1 MKKLMQIGKAVQ
13 TKIFTDRMFLYFL
26 IVLVIFWKYEEPY
39 INYVK
44 QVGYP
49 ISWCIF
55 PFVMTSSPILI
66 TVYFCVIY
74 MNADIPFMQHINM
87 YYMIRAGRKRW
98 AVGQIGGIAV
108 RSSAAVAIAAICSLI
123 PFIGRTEWSPGWGK
137 VMTTLALE
145 RPLDSDFYQQ
155 YASTSDK
162 TIMFK
167 PYQEVISS
175 FTPVQLMLLTV
186 TICTLIFFMIGLAMF
201 LLGLTIGRIW
211 AVSLSYAYVMAIYIV
226 ENMSFERKWVLGW
239 FLPTIWAEVGSVSKP
254 FGGYYRLP
262 SPAYMFT
269 VLIIA
274 IAGLTTGICLVI
286 RRVDLNW
293 DNEDA

>member
-1 MKKLMQIGKAVQ
+1 MKQLRQIGKSARM
-13 TKIFTDRMFLYFL
+13 KIVSDRILLYFI

-49 ISWCIF
+49 ITWCIF
-55 PFVMTSSPILI
+55 PFIMTSSPIVI

-87 YYMIRAGRKRW
+87 YSLIRAGRKRW
-98 AVGQIGGIAV
+98 AINQIGGIAI
-108 RSSAAVAIAAICSLI
+108 RSLAAVIIAVICSLI
-123 PFIGRTEWSPGWGK
+123 PFTGRITWSLNWGK

-145 RPLDSDFYQQ
+145 RPLDSDFYMQ
-155 YASTSDK
+155 YASTADK

-167 PYQEVISS
+167 PYQESISS

-186 TICTLIFFMIGLAMF
+186 AICTLIFFMIGLAMF

-211 AVSLSYAYVMAIYIV
+211 SVSFSYAYVMAIYIV
-226 ENMSFERKWVLGW
+226 ENMTYDRKWLLGW
-239 FLPTIWAEVGSVSKP
+239 FLPTIWAEVGSVSKS
-254 FGGYYRLP
+254 FGGFYRLP
-262 SPAYMFT
+262 SPTYMFT
-269 VLIIA
+269 FLIIA
-274 IAGLTTGICLVI
+274 IAALAAEICLVI
-286 RRVDLNW
+286 RRVALNW
-293 DNEDA
+293 DTEDA